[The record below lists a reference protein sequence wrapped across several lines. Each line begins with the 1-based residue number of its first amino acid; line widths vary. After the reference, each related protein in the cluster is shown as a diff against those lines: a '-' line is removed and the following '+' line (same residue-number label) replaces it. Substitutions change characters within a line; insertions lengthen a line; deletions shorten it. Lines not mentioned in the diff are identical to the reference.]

1 MSTVASFASVGGSH
15 SGETAHRISTS
26 LQVISGNL
34 FDTHREAV
42 VPMGVSMAN
51 QLRPLKS
58 ARQSDDQPG

>member
-1 MSTVASFASVGGSH
+1 MSTVALSTSVGGTN
-15 SGETAHRISTS
+15 SGETAARIRQS
-26 LQVISGNL
+26 LQVMSGNS
-34 FDTHREAV
+34 FDTYREAV